1 MFSAFK
7 AAFPGQAVVPSGHLS
22 EPAAG
27 LEDEDGITEADAGR
41 RKWRWCFHR
50 EEAAAGTGRE
60 GEQQR
65 GRPQHEESKVGVGV
79 ERVQGEA

>member
-27 LEDEDGITEADAGR
+27 LGISINELPAITPH
-41 RKWRWCFHR
+41 KCLL
-50 EEAAAGTGRE
+50 
-60 GEQQR
+60 
-65 GRPQHEESKVGVGV
+65 PIV
-79 ERVQGEA
+79 